1 MYARI
6 ILVVLLLNAVRRSEG
21 EAGGI
26 TSEDTIGAGD
36 TAARSES
43 AGKNNGEAEA
53 VETSEDRTEEGR
65 NGAVETVAGSK
76 GEIAAQGAKNG
87 VAPGGSND
95 ACVTQKHADES
106 GSAGDAGKKT
116 EGHLVNCQTIANSAM
131 DKFIKQSPNAG
142 NNELSTPP
150 LECHSFAVDLSK
162 GPHKDFKAFCKFVTY
177 DVKNPKDMREHLT
190 KLNGTEFSRLAYVSD
205 LSSVRATASTLL

>member
-76 GEIAAQGAKNG
+76 GETAAQGAKNG

-150 LECHSFAVDLSK
+150 LERADDVGEDELSDSFERLLIESDEEAAFTADNHSK
-162 GPHKDFKAFCKFVTY
+162 GYAI
-177 DVKNPKDMREHLT
+177 
-190 KLNGTEFSRLAYVSD
+190 
-205 LSSVRATASTLL
+205 